1 MNERILISGASIAG
15 LTLAHWL
22 GRHGF
27 RPVIVERAAALRT
40 GGNGVDVRGGH
51 ASEVAERMGIMP
63 RVRALTADVLGIK
76 FVDAA
81 DRAVAR
87 VGMRALDPDSTEIM
101 RGDLVALLRE
111 VTDAEILF
119 GDSIRGLEQDDDGV
133 TVTFEK
139 SPARRFDL
147 VAGADGMHS
156 QVRRLAFGAED
167 EFVRHKDHYFAFANA
182 DAALGEDRWVTMF
195 NTPGRMAG
203 IYRSGNHAQAKA
215 YLAFR
220 SAPLD
225 YDHRDPSAHK
235 RLVSDAFRDQT
246 SWRTRELLE
255 SALADPD
262 FYFDACAQ
270 VRMTSWSAGRVVLVG
285 DAAWCPSP
293 AAGAGA
299 ELALVGA
306 YHLAGELAAAGG
318 DHRSA
323 FTRYDAA
330 LRPLVVTRQKI
341 GPNIRLM
348 LPRTEAGRR
357 VRNAVARLPLLQA
370 ASAVE
375 RRAQARNAPC
385 LSTPRPDK
393 ASRHATPVA
402 GRTAQ
407 EPQPAPYQPYVSPVS
422 ASSAPRQRPRPR
434 SAA

>member
-27 RPVIVERAAALRT
+27 RPVIVERAAALRS
-40 GGNGVDVRGGH
+40 GGNGVDVRGQAG
-51 ASEVAERMGIMP
+51 EVADRMGIMP

-87 VGMRALDPDSTEIM
+87 VDMRTLDPSSVEIM

-111 VTDAEILF
+111 VTDVEILF
-119 GDSIRGLEQDDDGV
+119 GDSVRGLEQDDDGV
-133 TVTFEK
+133 TVAFEK
-139 SPARRFDL
+139 APARRFDL

-156 QVRRLAFGAED
+156 QVRRLAFGPEE

-220 SAPLD
+220 SAPLN
-225 YDHRDPSAHK
+225 YDTRDISSQK
-235 RLVSDAFRDQT
+235 RLVTDAFRNQT
-246 SWRTRELLE
+246 SWRTRELLD

-270 VRMTSWSAGRVVLVG
+270 VQMTSWSAGRVVLTG

-306 YHLAGELAAAGG
+306 YSLAGELAAASG
-318 DHRSA
+318 DYRSA
-323 FTRYDAA
+323 FNRYDAA
-330 LRPLVVTRQKI
+330 LRPLVAVRQQI

-348 LPRTEAGRR
+348 LPRTEIGRR
-357 VRNAVARLPLLQA
+357 VRNTLVRLPLLKA
-370 ASAVE
+370 ASAME
-375 RRAQARNAPC
+375 RYAQRRNA
-385 LSTPRPDK
+385 RPL
-393 ASRHATPVA
+393 T
-402 GRTAQ
+402 
-407 EPQPAPYQPYVSPVS
+407 EYAPIH
-422 ASSAPRQRPRPR
+422 
-434 SAA
+434 

>member
-22 GRHGF
+22 TRYGF
-27 RPVIVERAAALRT
+27 RPVVVERAAELRT
-40 GGNGVDVRGGH
+40 GGNGVDVRGQAG
-51 ASEVAERMGIMP
+51 EVAERMGIMP

-87 VGMRALDPDSTEIM
+87 VDMRTLDPSSVEIM

-111 VTDAEILF
+111 VTDVEILF
-119 GDSIRGLEQDDDGV
+119 GDSIRGLEQDGDGV
-133 TVTFEK
+133 TATFEK
-139 SPARRFDL
+139 APARRFEL
-147 VAGADGMHS
+147 VVGADGMHS
-156 QVRRLAFGAED
+156 HVRRLAFGPED

-220 SAPLD
+220 SAPLN
-225 YDHRDPSAHK
+225 YDHRDPSVHK

-246 SWRTRELLE
+246 SWRTRELLD

-270 VRMTSWSAGRVVLVG
+270 VQMTSWSAGRVVLTG

-299 ELALVGA
+299 SLALVGA
-306 YHLAGELAAAGG
+306 YSLAGELAAAGG
-318 DHRSA
+318 DYRSA
-323 FTRYDAA
+323 FNRYDAA
-330 LRPLVVTRQKI
+330 LRPLVAARQQI

-348 LPRTEAGRR
+348 LPRTEIGRR
-357 VRNAVARLPLLQA
+357 VRNTLVRLPLLKA
-370 ASAVE
+370 ASAME
-375 RRAQARNAPC
+375 GRAQRRNA
-385 LSTPRPDK
+385 RPLTK
-393 ASRHATPVA
+393 YALIH
-402 GRTAQ
+402 
-407 EPQPAPYQPYVSPVS
+407 
-422 ASSAPRQRPRPR
+422 
-434 SAA
+434 

>member
-40 GGNGVDVRGGH
+40 GGNGVDVRGQ
-51 ASEVAERMGIMP
+51 AVQVTERMGIMS

-87 VGMRALDPDSTEIM
+87 VDMRDLDPTSVEIM

-111 VTDAEILF
+111 VTGAEILF
-119 GDSIRGLEQDDDGV
+119 GDSIRSLEQDDNGV

-139 SPARRFDL
+139 APAGRFDL
-147 VAGADGMHS
+147 VVGADGLHS
-156 QVRRLAFGAED
+156 HVRRLAFGPEE
-167 EFVRHKDHYFAFANA
+167 EFIRHKDHYFAFADA

-195 NTPGRMAG
+195 STPGRMAG

-235 RLVSDAFRDQT
+235 QLVSDVFADQT
-246 SWRTRELLE
+246 SWRTRELLD
-255 SALADPD
+255 SALADPS

-270 VRMTSWSAGRVVLVG
+270 VHMTSWSTGRVVLVG
-285 DAAWCPSP
+285 DAAWCSSP
-293 AAGAGA
+293 ASGAGA

-306 YHLAGELAAAGG
+306 YRLAGELAAAGG
-318 DHRSA
+318 DHQLA

-330 LRPLVVTRQKI
+330 LRPLVAARQQI
-341 GPNIRLM
+341 GLNLRLM
-348 LPRTEAGRR
+348 LPRTEVGRR
-357 VRNAVARLPLLQA
+357 VRNILVRLPLLNA
-370 ASAVE
+370 ATAVE
-375 RRAQARNAPC
+375 RRVQARNA
-385 LSTPRPDK
+385 RPLPEYAPLGCGD
-393 ASRHATPVA
+393 RGVA
-402 GRTAQ
+402 
-407 EPQPAPYQPYVSPVS
+407 PDLAPDCPPMTF
-422 ASSAPRQRPRPR
+422 
-434 SAA
+434 

>member
-1 MNERILISGASIAG
+1 VNERILISGASIAG
-15 LTLAHWL
+15 LSLAHWL

-40 GGNGVDVRGGH
+40 GGNGVDVRGQAG
-51 ASEVAERMGIMP
+51 EVAERMGIMP

-87 VGMRALDPDSTEIM
+87 VNMRALDPSSVEIM

-133 TVTFEK
+133 TVTFET

-147 VAGADGMHS
+147 VVGADGMHS
-156 QVRRLAFGAED
+156 HVRRLAFGAED

-182 DAALGEDRWVTMF
+182 NAALGEDRWVTMF
-195 NTPGRMAG
+195 NTPGRMTG
-203 IYRSGNHAQAKA
+203 IYRSGNHAQAKS
-215 YLAFR
+215 YFAFR

-225 YDHRDPSAHK
+225 YDHRDPSVHK

-246 SWRTRELLE
+246 SWRTRELLD

-270 VRMTSWSAGRVVLVG
+270 VHMTSWSAGRVVLVG

-293 AAGAGA
+293 ASGAGA

-318 DHRSA
+318 DYRPA
-323 FTRYDAA
+323 FTHYDAA
-330 LRPLVVTRQKI
+330 LRPLVVTKQKI
-341 GPNIRLM
+341 GPNLRLM
-348 LPRTEAGRR
+348 VPKTEAGRR
-357 VRNAVARLPLLQA
+357 VRNALARLPLLKA

-375 RRAQARNAPC
+375 RHVQARNAP
-385 LSTPRPDK
+385 LPEY
-393 ASRHATPVA
+393 A
-402 GRTAQ
+402 
-407 EPQPAPYQPYVSPVS
+407 PA
-422 ASSAPRQRPRPR
+422 R
-434 SAA
+434 

>member
-40 GGNGVDVRGGH
+40 GGNGVDVRGQAG
-51 ASEVAERMGIMP
+51 EVADRMGIMP

-87 VGMRALDPDSTEIM
+87 VDMRTLDPSSVEIM

-111 VTDAEILF
+111 VTDVEILF
-119 GDSIRGLEQDDDGV
+119 GDSVRGLEQDDDGV
-133 TVTFEK
+133 TVAFEK
-139 SPARRFDL
+139 APARRFDL

-156 QVRRLAFGAED
+156 QVRRLAFGPEE

-220 SAPLD
+220 SAPLN
-225 YDHRDPSAHK
+225 YDIRDIASQK
-235 RLVSDAFRDQT
+235 RLVTDAFRNQT
-246 SWRTRELLE
+246 SWRTRELLD

-270 VRMTSWSAGRVVLVG
+270 VQMTSWSAGRVVLTG

-306 YHLAGELAAAGG
+306 YSLAGELAAADG
-318 DHRSA
+318 DYRSA
-323 FTRYDAA
+323 FNRYDAA
-330 LRPLVVTRQKI
+330 LRPLVAVRQQI

-348 LPRTEAGRR
+348 LPRTEIGRR
-357 VRNAVARLPLLQA
+357 VRNTLVRLPLLKA
-370 ASAVE
+370 ASAME
-375 RRAQARNAPC
+375 RYAQRRNA
-385 LSTPRPDK
+385 RPL
-393 ASRHATPVA
+393 T
-402 GRTAQ
+402 
-407 EPQPAPYQPYVSPVS
+407 EYAPIH
-422 ASSAPRQRPRPR
+422 
-434 SAA
+434 

>member
-1 MNERILISGASIAG
+1 VNERILISGASIAG

-22 GRHGF
+22 TRYGF
-27 RPVIVERAAALRT
+27 RPVVVERAAALRT
-40 GGNGVDVRGGH
+40 GGNGVDVRGQAG
-51 ASEVAERMGIMP
+51 EVAERMGIMP

-87 VGMRALDPDSTEIM
+87 VDMRDLDPSSVEIM

-119 GDSIRGLEQDDDGV
+119 GDSIRDLEQDDDGV
-133 TVTFEK
+133 TVAFEK
-139 SPARRFDL
+139 APARRFDL

-156 QVRRLAFGAED
+156 HVRRLAFGAEE
-167 EFVRHKDHYFAFANA
+167 EFIRHKDHYFAFANA

-225 YDHRDPSAHK
+225 YDHRDPSVHK
-235 RLVSDAFRDQT
+235 RLVSDAFKDQT
-246 SWRTRELLE
+246 SWRTRELLD

-270 VRMTSWSAGRVVLVG
+270 VQMTSWSAGRVVLTG

-306 YHLAGELAAAGG
+306 YRLAGELAAAGG

-323 FTRYDAA
+323 FNRYDAA
-330 LRPLVVTRQKI
+330 LRPLVTARQQI
-341 GPNIRLM
+341 GPNLRLM
-348 LPRTEAGRR
+348 LPRTKAGRH
-357 VRNAVARLPLLQA
+357 VRNVLVRLPLLKA

-375 RRAQARNAPC
+375 RRVQARNA
-385 LSTPRPDK
+385 RPLPEYGPGPELKNGD
-393 ASRHATPVA
+393 ACISGA
-402 GRTAQ
+402 G
-407 EPQPAPYQPYVSPVS
+407 PGPIPPP
-422 ASSAPRQRPRPR
+422 
-434 SAA
+434 